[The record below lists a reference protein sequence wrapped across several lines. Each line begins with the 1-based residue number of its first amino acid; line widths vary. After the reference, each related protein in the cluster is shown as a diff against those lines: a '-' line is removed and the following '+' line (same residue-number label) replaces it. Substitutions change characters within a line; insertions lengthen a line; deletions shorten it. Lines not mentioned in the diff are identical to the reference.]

1 MMMQGSG
8 LVCFA
13 VHVSLFS
20 ACFGAAVDAPKTST
34 DSTVSQLNQV
44 EELEKE
50 KPDMTSKKEGQRFAR
65 SVPVVP
71 ADPHSVLNFLP
82 INSLDFDNNLNSRG
96 DTSDSLSDDGISASL
111 RRRPDTEAY
120 LRHWQH
126 NPLPADSL
134 PLPKTSKLSSWQLEP
149 QVGKRGGKRVRGQSY
164 YRRDSPEVKMLAN
177 SLDEVGAG
185 AATTM
190 LSRQQRNGRRYD
202 VPQIGESG

>member
-1 MMMQGSG
+1 MQGSG

-13 VHVSLFS
+13 VHISLFS

-34 DSTVSQLNQV
+34 DSTVSQVNQV

-50 KPDMTSKKEGQRFAR
+50 KPDIPSKKEGQRFPR

-71 ADPHSVLNFLP
+71 VQQSVLNFLP
-82 INSLDFDNNLNSRG
+82 INSLDFDNLDSRAE
-96 DTSDSLSDDGISASL
+96 TSDSLSDDGISASL
-111 RRRPDTEAY
+111 RRTPDTETY

-126 NPLPADSL
+126 NQLPADSL
-134 PLPKTSKLSSWQLEP
+134 ALPKTSKLSSWQLEP
-149 QVGKRGGKRVRGQSY
+149 QVGKRGKRVRGQSY
-164 YRRDSPEVKMLAN
+164 YRRDSPEVKMLAT

-202 VPQIGESG
+202 VPQIGESR